1 MPTSPE
7 VIIVGGGVIGCSI
20 AFHLAKT
27 GVKALVLERDR
38 WGAGASYAASGGLGV
53 TDEPHPYDRMERE
66 SLNLFHDLAEELYEL
81 CGVDVELVKSG
92 ELDLALTE
100 DAVRQ
105 LQGEVSR
112 SIELGGTACW
122 LDTREVHEMEPD
134 ITPTA
139 LGALYRPENCRINNQ
154 RVTEAFVRAAT
165 RLGAEIRQGT
175 EVVGLTHKAQK
186 VTGVS
191 LHGEELPA
199 DRVVIAAGAWTGLV
213 GRSAGIDAPV
223 RPVRG
228 QNLNLQPTTSGIR
241 TIIHG
246 SDGVLVPRND
256 GSVMAGVTVEEAAFD
271 DRVTTGGIRSI
282 MNMVTAAVPALDD
295 ATLNWAVS
303 GLRPGSPDEMPLLGT
318 VSSMDRLIL
327 ASGHYTSGILLC
339 PITGLLI
346 ANLITGG
353 DTELLDA
360 FSPDR
365 LRDS

>member
-1 MPTSPE
+1 MATSPE

-20 AFHLAKT
+20 AFHLAKS
-27 GVKALVLERDR
+27 GVKALVLDRGR
-38 WGAGASYAASGGLGV
+38 WGAGASHAASGGLGV
-53 TDEPHPYDRMERE
+53 TDEPDPYDRLERQ
-66 SLNLFHDLAEELYEL
+66 SLIYFHDLAEELIEL

-92 ELDLALTE
+92 ELDLALSE
-100 DAVRQ
+100 ADVQR

-112 SIELGGTACW
+112 SSELGGAARW
-122 LDTREVHEMEPD
+122 LDTREVREMEPE
-134 ITPTA
+134 ITPTV

-154 RVTEAFVRAAT
+154 RVTEGFVRAAM
-165 RLGAEIRQGT
+165 RYGAQFRQGA
-175 EVVGLTHKAQK
+175 EVVGLTQQGES

-191 LHGEELPA
+191 LRAEELSA
-199 DRVVIAAGAWTGLV
+199 GHVVIAAGAWSGLL
-213 GRSAGIDAPV
+213 GRSAGIDVPV

-228 QNLNLQPTTSGIR
+228 QNLNLQPSTSGIR

-246 SDGVLVPRND
+246 PEGVLVPRND

-271 DRVTTGGIRSI
+271 DRVTTGGVRSI
-282 MNMVTAAVPALDD
+282 MNMVTALAPALDD

-303 GLRPGSPDEMPLLGT
+303 GLRPGSPDDLPLLGR
-318 VSSMDRLIL
+318 VSGMDGLIL
-327 ASGHYTSGILLC
+327 ASGHYTSGILLS

-353 DTELLDA
+353 NTDLLDS

-365 LRDS
+365 FRDS